1 MPNFSYKALDN
12 FGVTE
17 TGVLI
22 ADNLNE
28 AQEELK
34 NRRLIPISVRE
45 ARNNFNISLFKRIS
59 SSKLSLIT
67 RQLSTLI
74 NGGIPVDQALDSVSK
89 QMDSPFIKGKL
100 LNISNKVKSGFKL
113 SESLEDHPESF
124 DRLYCSLVRA
134 GETSGDLGAVL
145 EKTSDFLE
153 RKSKITQDIIG
164 ALVYPFVLFSIAIVV
179 IVLLLSFVVPEVVS
193 QFSSLNRDLP
203 FITKALLFLSS
214 VFTSYIFYSVLILS
228 GIAGFVSIRIIGYE
242 KFKFKLDRFLLST
255 PIIKN
260 ALIDSDLSRFTNSL
274 SILRT
279 SNISIINALEISAET
294 ISNSYLRQQ
303 IKSITNKVAEGETL
317 AASLSKINAIPALVT
332 QMIEN
337 GERSGRLEE
346 MLEKVSTYLENK
358 FQNSTKITMNL
369 LEPLIVVF
377 LGLFVALIVLAILLP
392 LIQLNTLTIN

>member
-12 FGVTE
+12 FGATE

-164 ALVYPFVLFSIAIVV
+164 ALVYPLVLFSIAIVV

-242 KFKFKLDRFLLST
+242 KFKSKLDKFLLST

>member
-12 FGVTE
+12 FGATE

-45 ARNNFNISLFKRIS
+45 ARNNFNISLFKKIS

-214 VFTSYIFYSVLILS
+214 VFTSYIFYSVLLLS

-242 KFKFKLDRFLLST
+242 KFKSKLDRFLLST

-260 ALIDSDLSRFTNSL
+260 SLIDSDLSRFTNSL

-317 AASLSKINAIPALVT
+317 AASLSKINTIPALVT

>member
-1 MPNFSYKALDN
+1 
-12 FGVTE
+12 
-17 TGVLI
+17 
-22 ADNLNE
+22 
-28 AQEELK
+28 
-34 NRRLIPISVRE
+34 
-45 ARNNFNISLFKRIS
+45 
-59 SSKLSLIT
+59 
-67 RQLSTLI
+67 
-74 NGGIPVDQALDSVSK
+74 
-89 QMDSPFIKGKL
+89 MDSPFIKGKL

-214 VFTSYIFYSVLILS
+214 VFTSYIFYSVIILS

-242 KFKFKLDRFLLST
+242 KFKSKLDRFLLST

>member
-1 MPNFSYKALDN
+1 MPNYSYKALDPT
-12 FGVTE
+12 GIIE

-22 ADNLNE
+22 AENLSE

-34 NRRLIPISVRE
+34 NRRLIPINLKESKNR
-45 ARNNFNISLFKRIS
+45 FNISLFRKIS

-74 NGGIPVDQALDSVSK
+74 NGGIPVDQALDSVAK
-89 QMDSPFIKGKL
+89 QIDSPLIKGKL
-100 LNISNKVKSGFKL
+100 SNISNKVKAGFKL

-134 GETSGDLGAVL
+134 GETSGDLGMVL

-153 RKSKITQDIIG
+153 RKSKISQDIIG
-164 ALVYPFVLFSIAIVV
+164 ALVYPFILFSIAIVV

-203 FITKALLFLSS
+203 FITKSLLFLSS
-214 VFTSYIFYSVLILS
+214 VFTSYLFYASIFITGLI
-228 GIAGFVSIRIIGYE
+228 GFITIRSIGYE
-242 KFKFKLDRFLLST
+242 LFRSKLDKLFLSV
-255 PIIKN
+255 PILKN
-260 ALIDSDLSRFTNSL
+260 SLIDSDLSRFTNSL
-274 SILRT
+274 SILRS
-279 SNISIINALEISAET
+279 SNISIINALEISADT

-303 IKSITNKVAEGETL
+303 VKSTANKVAEGESL
-317 AASLSKINAIPALVT
+317 ASSLEKIQVIPPLVT

-346 MLEKVSTYLENK
+346 MLEKVSVYLEDK
-358 FQNSTKITMNL
+358 FQSSTKITMNL

-377 LGLFVALIVLAILLP
+377 LGMFVALIVLAILLP
-392 LIQLNTLTIN
+392 LIQLNTLTLN

>member
-1 MPNFSYKALDN
+1 MPNYSYKALDSS
-12 FGVTE
+12 GITE

-22 ADNLNE
+22 AENLSE

-34 NRRLIPISVRE
+34 NRRLIPINLKESKNR
-45 ARNNFNISLFKRIS
+45 FNISLFRKIS

-74 NGGIPVDQALDSVSK
+74 NGGIPVDQALDSVAK
-89 QMDSPFIKGKL
+89 QIDSPLIKGKL
-100 LNISNKVKSGFKL
+100 SNISNKVKAGFKL

-134 GETSGDLGAVL
+134 GETSGDLGMVL

-153 RKSKITQDIIG
+153 RKSKISQDIIG
-164 ALVYPFVLFSIAIVV
+164 ALVYPFILFSIAIVV

-203 FITKALLFLSS
+203 FITKSLLFLSS
-214 VFTSYIFYSVLILS
+214 VFTSYLFYLAILIS
-228 GIAGFVSIRIIGYE
+228 GLISFITIRSIGYE
-242 KFKFKLDRFLLST
+242 LFRSKLDKFLLSV
-255 PIIKN
+255 PVLKHS
-260 ALIDSDLSRFTNSL
+260 LIDSDLSRFTNSL
-274 SILRT
+274 SILRS
-279 SNISIINALEISAET
+279 SNISIINALEISADT

-303 IKSITNKVAEGETL
+303 VKSTANKVAEGESL
-317 AASLSKINAIPALVT
+317 ASSLEKIQVIPPLVT

-346 MLEKVSTYLENK
+346 MLEKVSVYLENK
-358 FQNSTKITMNL
+358 FQSSTKITMNL

-377 LGLFVALIVLAILLP
+377 LGMFVALIVLAILLP
-392 LIQLNTLTIN
+392 LIQLNTLTLN

>member
-12 FGVTE
+12 FGATE

-45 ARNNFNISLFKRIS
+45 ARNNFNISLFKKIS

-134 GETSGDLGAVL
+134 GETSGELGAVL

-214 VFTSYIFYSVLILS
+214 VFTSYIFYSVLLLS

-242 KFKFKLDRFLLST
+242 KFKSKLDRFLLST

-260 ALIDSDLSRFTNSL
+260 SLIDSDLSRFTNSL

>member
-1 MPNFSYKALDN
+1 MPNYSYKALDPT
-12 FGVTE
+12 GITE

-22 ADNLNE
+22 AENLNE

-34 NRRLIPISVRE
+34 NRRLIPINLKESKNR
-45 ARNNFNISLFKRIS
+45 FNISLFRKIS

-74 NGGIPVDQALDSVSK
+74 NGGIPVDQALDSVAK
-89 QMDSPFIKGKL
+89 QIDSPLIKGKL
-100 LNISNKVKSGFKL
+100 SNISNKVKAGFKL

-134 GETSGDLGAVL
+134 GETSGDLGMVL

-153 RKSKITQDIIG
+153 RKSKISQDIIG
-164 ALVYPFVLFSIAIVV
+164 ALVYPFILFSIAIVV
-179 IVLLLSFVVPEVVS
+179 IVLLLSFVVPEVIS

-203 FITKALLFLSS
+203 FITKSLLFLSS
-214 VFTSYIFYSVLILS
+214 VFTSYLFYSSIFIIGLI
-228 GIAGFVSIRIIGYE
+228 GFITIRSIGYE
-242 KFKFKLDRFLLST
+242 LFRSKLDKFFLSV
-255 PIIKN
+255 PILKN
-260 ALIDSDLSRFTNSL
+260 SLIDSDLSRFTNSL
-274 SILRT
+274 SILRS
-279 SNISIINALEISAET
+279 SNISIINALEISADT

-303 IKSITNKVAEGETL
+303 VKSTANKVAEGESL
-317 AASLSKINAIPALVT
+317 ASSLEKIQVIPPLVT

-346 MLEKVSTYLENK
+346 MLEKVSVYLEDK
-358 FQNSTKITMNL
+358 FQSSTKITMNL

-377 LGLFVALIVLAILLP
+377 LGMFVALIVLAILLP
-392 LIQLNTLTIN
+392 LIQLNTLTLN

>member
-1 MPNFSYKALDN
+1 MPNYSYKALDPT
-12 FGVTE
+12 GIIE

-22 ADNLNE
+22 AENLSE

-34 NRRLIPISVRE
+34 NRRLIPLNLKESKNR
-45 ARNNFNISLFKRIS
+45 FNISLFRKIS

-74 NGGIPVDQALDSVSK
+74 NGGIPVDQALDSVAK
-89 QMDSPFIKGKL
+89 QIDSPLIKGKL
-100 LNISNKVKSGFKL
+100 SNISNKVKAGFKL

-134 GETSGDLGAVL
+134 GETSGDLGMVL

-153 RKSKITQDIIG
+153 RKSKISQDIIG
-164 ALVYPFVLFSIAIVV
+164 ALVYPFILFSIAIVV

-203 FITKALLFLSS
+203 FITKSLLFLSS
-214 VFTSYIFYSVLILS
+214 VFTSYLFYASIFITGLI
-228 GIAGFVSIRIIGYE
+228 GFITIRSIGYE
-242 KFKFKLDRFLLST
+242 LFRSKLDKFFLSVPVL
-255 PIIKN
+255 KN
-260 ALIDSDLSRFTNSL
+260 SLIDSDLSRFTNSL
-274 SILRT
+274 SILRS
-279 SNISIINALEISAET
+279 SNISIINALEISADT

-303 IKSITNKVAEGETL
+303 VKSTANKVAEGESL
-317 AASLSKINAIPALVT
+317 ASSLEKIQVIPPLVT

-346 MLEKVSTYLENK
+346 MLEKVSVYLEDK
-358 FQNSTKITMNL
+358 FQSSTKITMNL

-377 LGLFVALIVLAILLP
+377 LGMFVALIVLAILLP
-392 LIQLNTLTIN
+392 LIQLNTLTLN

>member
-12 FGVTE
+12 FGATE

-134 GETSGDLGAVL
+134 GETSGDLGSVL

-164 ALVYPFVLFSIAIVV
+164 ALVYPLVLFSIAIVV

-242 KFKFKLDRFLLST
+242 KFKSKLDKFLLST

>member
-100 LNISNKVKSGFKL
+100 LNISTKVKSGFKL

-214 VFTSYIFYSVLILS
+214 VFTSYIFYSVIILS

-242 KFKFKLDRFLLST
+242 KFKSKLDRFLLST

>member
-12 FGVTE
+12 FGATE

-45 ARNNFNISLFKRIS
+45 ARNNFNISLFKKIS

-242 KFKFKLDRFLLST
+242 KFKSKLDRFLLST

-260 ALIDSDLSRFTNSL
+260 CFN
-274 SILRT
+274 
-279 SNISIINALEISAET
+279 
-294 ISNSYLRQQ
+294 
-303 IKSITNKVAEGETL
+303 
-317 AASLSKINAIPALVT
+317 
-332 QMIEN
+332 
-337 GERSGRLEE
+337 
-346 MLEKVSTYLENK
+346 
-358 FQNSTKITMNL
+358 
-369 LEPLIVVF
+369 
-377 LGLFVALIVLAILLP
+377 
-392 LIQLNTLTIN
+392 

>member
-1 MPNFSYKALDN
+1 MPNYSYKALDPT
-12 FGVTE
+12 GITE

-22 ADNLNE
+22 AENLSE

-34 NRRLIPISVRE
+34 NRRLIPINLKESKNR
-45 ARNNFNISLFKRIS
+45 FNISLFRKIS

-74 NGGIPVDQALDSVSK
+74 NGGIPIDQALDSVAK
-89 QMDSPFIKGKL
+89 QIDSPLIKGKL
-100 LNISNKVKSGFKL
+100 SNISNKVKAGFKL

-134 GETSGDLGAVL
+134 GETSGDLGMVL

-153 RKSKITQDIIG
+153 RKSKISQDIIG
-164 ALVYPFVLFSIAIVV
+164 ALVYPFILFSIAIVV

-203 FITKALLFLSS
+203 FITKSLLFLSS
-214 VFTSYIFYSVLILS
+214 VFTSYLFYASIFIIGLI
-228 GIAGFVSIRIIGYE
+228 GFITIRSIGYE
-242 KFKFKLDRFLLST
+242 LFRTKLDKFFLSVPVL
-255 PIIKN
+255 KN
-260 ALIDSDLSRFTNSL
+260 SLIDSDLSRFTNSL
-274 SILRT
+274 SILRS
-279 SNISIINALEISAET
+279 SNISIINALEISADT

-303 IKSITNKVAEGETL
+303 VKSTANKVAEGESL
-317 AASLSKINAIPALVT
+317 ASSLEKIQVIPPLVT

-346 MLEKVSTYLENK
+346 MLEKVSVYLEDK
-358 FQNSTKITMNL
+358 FQSSTKITMNL

-377 LGLFVALIVLAILLP
+377 LGMFVALIVLAILLP
-392 LIQLNTLTIN
+392 LIQLNTLTLN

>member
-1 MPNFSYKALDN
+1 MPNYSYKALDPT
-12 FGVTE
+12 GITE

-22 ADNLNE
+22 AENLSE

-34 NRRLIPISVRE
+34 NRRLIPINLKESKNR
-45 ARNNFNISLFKRIS
+45 FNISLFRKIS

-74 NGGIPVDQALDSVSK
+74 NGGIPVDQALDSVAR
-89 QMDSPFIKGKL
+89 QIDSPLIKGKRS
-100 LNISNKVKSGFKL
+100 NISNKVKAGFKL

-134 GETSGDLGAVL
+134 GETSGDLGMVL

-153 RKSKITQDIIG
+153 RKSKISQDIIG
-164 ALVYPFVLFSIAIVV
+164 ALVYPFILFSIAIVV

-203 FITKALLFLSS
+203 FITKSLLFLSS
-214 VFTSYIFYSVLILS
+214 VFTSYLFYASIFITGLI
-228 GIAGFVSIRIIGYE
+228 GFITIRSIGYE
-242 KFKFKLDRFLLST
+242 LFRTKLDKFFLSVPVL
-255 PIIKN
+255 KN
-260 ALIDSDLSRFTNSL
+260 SLIDSDLSRFTNSL
-274 SILRT
+274 SILRS
-279 SNISIINALEISAET
+279 SNISIINALEISADT

-303 IKSITNKVAEGETL
+303 VKSTANKVAEGESL
-317 AASLSKINAIPALVT
+317 ASSLEKIQVIPPLVT

-346 MLEKVSTYLENK
+346 MLEKVSVYLEDK
-358 FQNSTKITMNL
+358 FQSSTKITMNL

-377 LGLFVALIVLAILLP
+377 LGMFVALIVLAILLP
-392 LIQLNTLTIN
+392 LIQLNTLTLN

>member
-1 MPNFSYKALDN
+1 MPNYSYKALDPT
-12 FGVTE
+12 GITE

-22 ADNLNE
+22 ADNLSE

-34 NRRLIPISVRE
+34 NRRLIPINLKESKNR
-45 ARNNFNISLFKRIS
+45 FNISLFRKIS

-74 NGGIPVDQALDSVSK
+74 NGGIPVDQALDSVAK
-89 QMDSPFIKGKL
+89 QIDSPLIKGKL
-100 LNISNKVKSGFKL
+100 SNISNKVKAGFKL

-134 GETSGDLGAVL
+134 GETSGDLGMVL

-153 RKSKITQDIIG
+153 RKSKISQDIIG
-164 ALVYPFVLFSIAIVV
+164 ALVYPFILFSIAIVV

-203 FITKALLFLSS
+203 FITKSLLFMSS
-214 VFTSYIFYSVLILS
+214 AFTSYLFYLTIFITGLI
-228 GIAGFVSIRIIGYE
+228 GFITIRSIGYE
-242 KFKFKLDRFLLST
+242 LFRSKLDKFFLSV
-255 PIIKN
+255 PILKN
-260 ALIDSDLSRFTNSL
+260 SLIDSDLSRFTNSL
-274 SILRT
+274 SVLRS
-279 SNISIINALEISAET
+279 SNISIINALEISADT

-303 IKSITNKVAEGETL
+303 VKSIANKVAEGESL
-317 AASLSKINAIPALVT
+317 ASSLEKIQVIPPLVT

-346 MLEKVSTYLENK
+346 MLEKVSVYLEDK
-358 FQNSTKITMNL
+358 FQSSTKITMNL

-377 LGLFVALIVLAILLP
+377 LGMFVALIVLAILLP
-392 LIQLNTLTIN
+392 LIQLNTLTLN

>member
-1 MPNFSYKALDN
+1 MPNYSYKALDQT
-12 FGVTE
+12 GITE

-22 ADNLNE
+22 AENLSE

-34 NRRLIPISVRE
+34 NRRLIPMKVRE
-45 ARNNFNISLFKRIS
+45 AKNRFNISLFRKIS
-59 SSKLSLIT
+59 ASKLSLIT

-89 QMDSPFIKGKL
+89 QIDSPLIKGKL
-100 LNISNKVKSGFKL
+100 SNISNKVKSGFKL
-113 SESLEDHPESF
+113 SEALEDHPESF

-134 GETSGDLGAVL
+134 GESSGDLGMVL
-145 EKTSDFLE
+145 EKTADFLE
-153 RKSKITQDIIG
+153 RKAKINQDIIG
-164 ALVYPFVLFSIAIVV
+164 ALVYPIILFSIAIVV
-179 IVLLLSFVVPEVVS
+179 IILLLSFVVPEVVS

-203 FITKALLFLSS
+203 FITKSLLFLSS
-214 VFTSYIFYSVLILS
+214 IFTSYIFYSVIFLIGMTGYL
-228 GIAGFVSIRIIGYE
+228 IIRAVGFD
-242 KFKFKLDRFLLST
+242 KFKRRLDKFFLVMPVL
-255 PIIKN
+255 KN
-260 ALIDSDLSRFTNSL
+260 SLIDSDLSRFTNSL
-274 SILRT
+274 SILRS
-279 SNISIINALEISAET
+279 SNISIIKALEISADT

-303 IKSITNKVAEGETL
+303 IKSTSNKVAEGESL
-317 AASLSKINAIPALVT
+317 ASSLDKIKAIPPLVS

-346 MLEKVSTYLENK
+346 MLEKVSVYLENK
-358 FQNSTKITMNL
+358 FQSSTKITMNL

>member
-1 MPNFSYKALDN
+1 MPNYSYKALDPT
-12 FGVTE
+12 GITE

-22 ADNLNE
+22 AENLSE

-34 NRRLIPISVRE
+34 NRRLIPINLKESKNR
-45 ARNNFNISLFKRIS
+45 FNISLFRKIS

-74 NGGIPVDQALDSVSK
+74 NGGIPVDQALDSVAK
-89 QMDSPFIKGKL
+89 QIDSPLIKGKL
-100 LNISNKVKSGFKL
+100 SNISNKVKAGFKL

-134 GETSGDLGAVL
+134 GETSGDLGMVL

-153 RKSKITQDIIG
+153 RKSKISQDIIG
-164 ALVYPFVLFSIAIVV
+164 ALVYPFILFSIAIVV

-203 FITKALLFLSS
+203 FITKSLLFLSS
-214 VFTSYIFYSVLILS
+214 VFTSYLFYASIFITGLI
-228 GIAGFVSIRIIGYE
+228 GFITIRSIGYE
-242 KFKFKLDRFLLST
+242 LFRSKLDKFFLSAPVL
-255 PIIKN
+255 KN
-260 ALIDSDLSRFTNSL
+260 SLIDSDLSRFTNSL
-274 SILRT
+274 SILRS
-279 SNISIINALEISAET
+279 SNISIINALEISADT

-303 IKSITNKVAEGETL
+303 VKSTANKVAEGESL
-317 AASLSKINAIPALVT
+317 ASSLEKIQVIPPLVT

-346 MLEKVSTYLENK
+346 MLEKVSVYLEDK
-358 FQNSTKITMNL
+358 FQSSTKITMNL

-377 LGLFVALIVLAILLP
+377 LGMFVALIVLAILLP
-392 LIQLNTLTIN
+392 LIQLNTLTLN

>member
-12 FGVTE
+12 FGATE

-45 ARNNFNISLFKRIS
+45 ARNNFNISLFKKIS

-214 VFTSYIFYSVLILS
+214 VFTSYIFYSVLLLS
-228 GIAGFVSIRIIGYE
+228 GIAAFVSIRIIGYE
-242 KFKFKLDRFLLST
+242 KFKSKLDRFLLST

-260 ALIDSDLSRFTNSL
+260 SLIDSDLSRFTNSL

>member
-12 FGVTE
+12 FGATE

-45 ARNNFNISLFKRIS
+45 ARNNFNISLFKKIS

-134 GETSGDLGAVL
+134 GETSGELGAVL

-179 IVLLLSFVVPEVVS
+179 IFLLLSFVVPEVVS

-214 VFTSYIFYSVLILS
+214 VFTSYIFYSVLLLS

-242 KFKFKLDRFLLST
+242 KFKSKLDRFLLST

-260 ALIDSDLSRFTNSL
+260 SLIDSDLSRFTNSL

>member
-1 MPNFSYKALDN
+1 MPNYSYKALDPT
-12 FGVTE
+12 GITE

-22 ADNLNE
+22 AENLSE

-34 NRRLIPISVRE
+34 NRRLIPINLKESKNR
-45 ARNNFNISLFKRIS
+45 FNISLFRKIS

-74 NGGIPVDQALDSVSK
+74 NGGIPVDQALDSVAK
-89 QMDSPFIKGKL
+89 QIDSPLIKGKL
-100 LNISNKVKSGFKL
+100 SNISNKVKAGFKL

-134 GETSGDLGAVL
+134 GETSGDLGMVL

-153 RKSKITQDIIG
+153 RKSKISQDIIC
-164 ALVYPFVLFSIAIVV
+164 ALVYPFILCSIAIVV

-203 FITKALLFLSS
+203 FITKSLLFLSS
-214 VFTSYIFYSVLILS
+214 VFTSYLFYTSIFITGLI
-228 GIAGFVSIRIIGYE
+228 GFITIRSIGYE
-242 KFKFKLDRFLLST
+242 LFRSKLDKFFLSVPVL
-255 PIIKN
+255 KN
-260 ALIDSDLSRFTNSL
+260 SLIDSDLSRFTNSL
-274 SILRT
+274 SILRS
-279 SNISIINALEISAET
+279 SNISIINALEISADT

-303 IKSITNKVAEGETL
+303 VKSTANKVAEGESL
-317 AASLSKINAIPALVT
+317 ASSLEKIQVIPPLVT

-346 MLEKVSTYLENK
+346 MLEKVSVYLEDK
-358 FQNSTKITMNL
+358 FQSSTKITMNL

-377 LGLFVALIVLAILLP
+377 LGMFVALIVLAILLP
-392 LIQLNTLTIN
+392 LIQLNTLTLN

>member
-12 FGVTE
+12 FGATE

-45 ARNNFNISLFKRIS
+45 ARNNFNISLFKKIS

-214 VFTSYIFYSVLILS
+214 VFTSYIFYSVLLLS

-242 KFKFKLDRFLLST
+242 KFKSKLDRFLLST

-260 ALIDSDLSRFTNSL
+260 SLIDSDLSRFTNSL

-279 SNISIINALEISAET
+279 SNISIIKALEISAET

>member
-12 FGVTE
+12 FGATE

-45 ARNNFNISLFKRIS
+45 ARNNFNISLFKKIS

-214 VFTSYIFYSVLILS
+214 VFTSYIFYSVLLLS
-228 GIAGFVSIRIIGYE
+228 GIAAFVSIRIIGYE
-242 KFKFKLDRFLLST
+242 KFKSKLDRFLLST

>member
-214 VFTSYIFYSVLILS
+214 VFTSYIFYSVIILS

-242 KFKFKLDRFLLST
+242 KFKSKLDKFLLST

>member
-1 MPNFSYKALDN
+1 MPNYSYKALDPT
-12 FGVTE
+12 GITE

-22 ADNLNE
+22 AENLSE

-34 NRRLIPISVRE
+34 NRRLIPINLKESKNR
-45 ARNNFNISLFKRIS
+45 FNISLFRKIS

-74 NGGIPVDQALDSVSK
+74 NGGIPVDQALDSVAK
-89 QMDSPFIKGKL
+89 QIDSPLIKGKL
-100 LNISNKVKSGFKL
+100 SNISNKVKAGFKL

-134 GETSGDLGAVL
+134 GETSGDLGMVL

-153 RKSKITQDIIG
+153 RKSKISQDIIG
-164 ALVYPFVLFSIAIVV
+164 ALVYPFILFFIAIVV

-203 FITKALLFLSS
+203 FITKSLLFLSS
-214 VFTSYIFYSVLILS
+214 VFTSYLFYASIFIIGLI
-228 GIAGFVSIRIIGYE
+228 GFITIRSIGYE
-242 KFKFKLDRFLLST
+242 LFRSKLDKFFLSVPVL
-255 PIIKN
+255 KN
-260 ALIDSDLSRFTNSL
+260 SLIDSDLSRFTNSL
-274 SILRT
+274 SILRS
-279 SNISIINALEISAET
+279 SNISIINALEISADT

-303 IKSITNKVAEGETL
+303 VKSTANKVAEGESL
-317 AASLSKINAIPALVT
+317 ASSLEKIQVIPPLVT

-346 MLEKVSTYLENK
+346 MLEKVSVYLEDK
-358 FQNSTKITMNL
+358 FQSSTKITMNL

-377 LGLFVALIVLAILLP
+377 LGMFVALIVLAILLP
-392 LIQLNTLTIN
+392 LIQLNTLTLN

>member
-12 FGVTE
+12 FGATE

-45 ARNNFNISLFKRIS
+45 ARNNFNISLFKKIS

-179 IVLLLSFVVPEVVS
+179 IFLLLSFVVPEVVS

-214 VFTSYIFYSVLILS
+214 VFTSYIFYSVLLLS

-242 KFKFKLDRFLLST
+242 KFKSKLDRFLLST

>member
-1 MPNFSYKALDN
+1 MPNYSYKALDPT
-12 FGVTE
+12 GITE

-22 ADNLNE
+22 AENLSE

-34 NRRLIPISVRE
+34 NRRLIPINLKESKNR
-45 ARNNFNISLFKRIS
+45 FNISLFRKIS

-74 NGGIPVDQALDSVSK
+74 NGGIPVDQAFDSVAK
-89 QMDSPFIKGKL
+89 QIDSPLIKGKL
-100 LNISNKVKSGFKL
+100 SNISNKVKAGFKL

-134 GETSGDLGAVL
+134 GETSGDLGMVL

-153 RKSKITQDIIG
+153 RKSKISQDIIG
-164 ALVYPFVLFSIAIVV
+164 ALVYPFILFSIAIVV

-203 FITKALLFLSS
+203 FITKSLLFLSS
-214 VFTSYIFYSVLILS
+214 VFTSYLFYSSIFITGLI
-228 GIAGFVSIRIIGYE
+228 GFITIRSIGYE
-242 KFKFKLDRFLLST
+242 IFRSKLDKFFLSV
-255 PIIKN
+255 PILKN
-260 ALIDSDLSRFTNSL
+260 SLIDSDLSRFTNSL
-274 SILRT
+274 SILRS
-279 SNISIINALEISAET
+279 SNISIINALEISADT

-303 IKSITNKVAEGETL
+303 VKSTANKVAEGESL
-317 AASLSKINAIPALVT
+317 ASSLEKIQVIPPLVT

-346 MLEKVSTYLENK
+346 MLEKVSVYLEDK
-358 FQNSTKITMNL
+358 FQSSTKITMNL

-377 LGLFVALIVLAILLP
+377 LGMVVALIVLAILLP
-392 LIQLNTLTIN
+392 LIQLNTLTLN

>member
-12 FGVTE
+12 FGATE

-45 ARNNFNISLFKRIS
+45 ARNNFNISLFKKIS

-214 VFTSYIFYSVLILS
+214 VFTSYIFYSVLLLS

-242 KFKFKLDRFLLST
+242 KFKSKLDRFLLST

-279 SNISIINALEISAET
+279 SNISIINASEISAET

>member
-1 MPNFSYKALDN
+1 MPNYSYKALDPT
-12 FGVTE
+12 GITE

-22 ADNLNE
+22 AENLSE

-34 NRRLIPISVRE
+34 NRRLIPINLKESKNR
-45 ARNNFNISLFKRIS
+45 FNISLFRKIS

-74 NGGIPVDQALDSVSK
+74 NGGIPVDQALDSVAK
-89 QMDSPFIKGKL
+89 QIDSPLIKGKL
-100 LNISNKVKSGFKL
+100 SNISNKVKAGFKL

-134 GETSGDLGAVL
+134 GETSGDLGMVL

-153 RKSKITQDIIG
+153 RKSKISQDIIG
-164 ALVYPFVLFSIAIVV
+164 ALVYPFILFSIAIVV

-203 FITKALLFLSS
+203 FITKSLLFLSS
-214 VFTSYIFYSVLILS
+214 VFTSYLFYASIFITGLI
-228 GIAGFVSIRIIGYE
+228 GFITIRSIGYE
-242 KFKFKLDRFLLST
+242 LFRSKLDKFFLSVPVL
-255 PIIKN
+255 KN
-260 ALIDSDLSRFTNSL
+260 SLIDSDLSRFTNSL
-274 SILRT
+274 SILRS
-279 SNISIINALEISAET
+279 SNISIINALEISADT

-303 IKSITNKVAEGETL
+303 VKSTANKVAKGESL
-317 AASLSKINAIPALVT
+317 ASSLEKIQVIPPLVT

-346 MLEKVSTYLENK
+346 MLEKVSVYLEDK
-358 FQNSTKITMNL
+358 FQSSTKITMNL

-377 LGLFVALIVLAILLP
+377 LGMFVALIVLAILLP
-392 LIQLNTLTIN
+392 LIQLNTLTLN